1 MPLTPRRCDGGL
13 VIVEGWSPP
22 LERWRCPWCVENSD
36 VPRGL
41 WKSAS
46 MQGREPARGRLIQAH
61 LPIAGDR
68 TAAETPNVECCF
80 IKRTQAYVPEG
91 RWHRTQA
98 LVAPP
103 LCLMPLVQ
111 GWVTSQPKSHWW
123 SVDVIEC
130 LPLPCG
136 CSFKVKVLVAQL
148 CLTLW
153 GPVDCNPPG
162 SSVHGISQARIVE
175 WVVILFSRGSSCPRA
190 QTHVSCLAGRSFT
203 TEPPGKS
210 ELLFR
215 WEQSQGVEVS
225 PTVVRA
231 DSVLPPSSE
240 KAPPVHLQVCL
251 TGNKVDD
258 YPSTYS
264 WETVIRNISLVFI
277 DVNVL
282 FFTVNHSRHW
292 NVSVILD
299 AWGEQVFLCFVLD
312 Y

>member
-46 MQGREPARGRLIQAH
+46 MQGWEPARGRLIQAH
-61 LPIAGDR
+61 LTIAGDR

-80 IKRTQAYVPEG
+80 VKRTQAYVPEG

-111 GWVTSQPKSHWW
+111 GWVTSQPKSRWW

-203 TEPPGKS
+203 TESLGTLNCSLGESKAREWRSAPS
-210 ELLFR
+210 E
-215 WEQSQGVEVS
+215 Q
-225 PTVVRA
+225 T
-231 DSVLPPSSE
+231 
-240 KAPPVHLQVCL
+240 VHLLLHQRRHPGFISSKCVSL
-251 TGNKVDD
+251 KIKLWWLSV
-258 YPSTYS
+258 YLLL
-264 WETVIRNISLVFI
+264 RNS
-277 DVNVL
+277 
-282 FFTVNHSRHW
+282 H
-292 NVSVILD
+292 
-299 AWGEQVFLCFVLD
+299 QKQ
-312 Y
+312 